1 MIFKKKT
8 YSNSSAPEYL
18 IVGLGN
24 PGRQYEIT
32 RHNAGFLFMDML
44 SEKLNVKINKIKYK
58 SVICEADIA
67 GHRCILMKPQTFMNL
82 SGEAVREACS
92 FYKIPP
98 ENVIVIFDDISLPC
112 GGLRIRRKG
121 SAGGH
126 NGIKSIIQCL
136 GSDNFPRIKL
146 GVGEKP
152 HPDYDLADYVLSAFS
167 RDDIPLMKQAM
178 EKGCDAL
185 EYIVDGKI
193 DAAMSKFSH

>member
-58 SVICEADIA
+58 SVIGEADIA

-98 ENVIVIFDDISLPC
+98 ENVVVIFDDISLPC

-126 NGIKSIIQCL
+126 NGIKSIILCL

-167 RDDIPLMKQAM
+167 KDDIPLMKQAM